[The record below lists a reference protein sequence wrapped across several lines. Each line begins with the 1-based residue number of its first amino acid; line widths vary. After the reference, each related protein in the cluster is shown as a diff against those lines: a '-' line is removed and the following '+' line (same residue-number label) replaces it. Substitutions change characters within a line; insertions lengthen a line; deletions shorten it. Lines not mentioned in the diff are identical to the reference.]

1 MGADSRH
8 AGILDALRRRG
19 GYAGI
24 EELASGLSVTPQTI
38 RRDLSEMADKGLL
51 RRHHGGASLPSS
63 IANTDYAVRQVENRA
78 AKERIARAA
87 AALIPDGSSLFL
99 TLGTT
104 VEAAA
109 AALAATH
116 SDLLVVTN
124 SSAAARIL
132 GAAPGMKV
140 HLLGGVWQA
149 RNGGLAGA
157 TAAEM
162 AGRWRCDTLLTGAGA
177 VDAEGWLLD
186 YHEDEVAVARAMLGG
201 ARRIMILAD
210 AAKFRRTAPC
220 RVARPGRD
228 ALLVTD
234 AAVPAATGRALRKA
248 GAEIV
253 LA

>member
-38 RRDLSEMADKGLL
+38 RRDLSELAEKGLL

-63 IANTDYAVRQVENRA
+63 IANTDYAVRHVENSA
-78 AKERIARAA
+78 AKQRIARAA

-104 VEAAA
+104 VEATA

-116 SDLLVVTN
+116 RDLLVVTN

-132 GAAPGMKV
+132 GAAPGMQV

-149 RNGGLAGA
+149 RNGGLTGA

-162 AGRWRCDTLLTGAGA
+162 AGRWRCDALLTGGGA
-177 VDAEGWLLD
+177 IGADGWLLD
-186 YHEDEVAVARAMLGG
+186 YHEDEVAVARAML
-201 ARRIMILAD
+201 ARAGRLVIVAD
-210 AAKFRRTAPC
+210 SAKFHRAAPC
-220 RVARPGRD
+220 RVAQPGRGGM
-228 ALLVTD
+228 LVTE
-234 AAVPAATGRALRKA
+234 AAAPAATGRALRAA

-253 LA
+253 IA